1 MDITDLSEYVR
12 LSKESLGLLRGAIS
26 LLPHNANRDEIETK
40 LRAAEEALRRSDARL
55 AQDLGI
61 PLCACDFPPLP
72 MRSKGYHERYNKEIF
87 ECPQCGKQNPPPIYF
102 EQHDRVTEHNRTRGS
117 SWVDARRGR

>member
-12 LSKESLGLLRGAIS
+12 LSKEGLDLLRSGIS
-26 LLPHNANRDEIETK
+26 LLPKGDKRDEIEDK
-40 LRAAEEALRRSDARL
+40 LRAAEDALSRSDARL

-61 PLCACDFPPLP
+61 PLCACVFPPMP

-87 ECPQCGKQNPPPIYF
+87 ECPQCGKQAPPAIYF
-102 EQHDRVTEHNRTRGS
+102 EQQDRVTQHNQS
-117 SWVDARRGR
+117 SGFTWGPGRRR